1 MVQRRKNRSYLL
13 PWLLSIG
20 VGILVATP
28 IADLVARVAGDRFAM
43 AWAVTFW
50 FLGGV
55 ISAATFITHEL
66 IREERATSH
75 TRRRVSRLKTHA
87 HAA

>member
-13 PWLLSIG
+13 PWVLSIG
-20 VGILVATP
+20 VGILLASP
-28 IADLVARVAGDRFAM
+28 IADMAARVAGDHFAM
-43 AWAVTFW
+43 VWGVTFW

-66 IREERATSH
+66 IREERATSRV
-75 TRRRVSRLKTHA
+75 RRRVPRMKAHA